1 MYDPAAQSQEGPS
14 AWTGELG
21 NDMSDPDPPASEG
34 MSCPFCLGELESE
47 ARKCR
52 HCGEWIARAC
62 VRCGTSLRGEWAA
75 RGYCVECEGK
85 GQSLVTRKSGLVLA
99 EPKSRSV
106 AALTAFFLGGLGTHR
121 FYLGDAFAGIFY
133 LIFCW
138 TLIPSVIGMIEGVR
152 FAVMDEHEFHLRYS
166 GEPLE

>member
-1 MYDPAAQSQEGPS
+1 MYDTAAQSEEGPS
-14 AWTGELG
+14 AAGEPTDEISNPG
-21 NDMSDPDPPASEG
+21 PPAGETV
-34 MSCPFCLGELESE
+34 SCPSCLGELDAD

-52 HCGEWIARAC
+52 HCGEWVARAC

-75 RGYCVECEGK
+75 RGICVECEGK
-85 GQSLVTRKSGLVLA
+85 GRSLVQRKSGLVLA

-133 LIFCW
+133 LFFCW
-138 TLIPSVIGMIEGVR
+138 TLIPSVIGMIEGIR
-152 FAVMDEHEFHLRYS
+152 FAMMDEDEFHLRYS
-166 GEPLE
+166 GDPLE